1 MVYCTKCGAKNEEN
15 VNFCVNCGEQ
25 LYPKIN
31 RVKRETGCF
40 GENERSIDFLGI
52 VSFGI
57 FILIFG
63 IIFAANPNLV
73 SDFRLWIEQLINE
86 KVLLRPPKNLITSA
100 VLFFGL
106 MGSSNFFIGS
116 IRLSSNKNWR
126 KFISDI
132 ITGVALIFFAYL
144 IYLYG
149 VYSLT
154 WQMVFAIEAIV
165 CGILVIIY
173 SIVRLQFL

>member
-1 MVYCTKCGAKNEEN
+1 MVYCIKCGAKNEESA
-15 VNFCVNCGEQ
+15 NFCVNCGGQ
-25 LYPKIN
+25 LYPEIS

-40 GENERSIDFLGI
+40 GEDERGRDFLGI
-52 VSFGI
+52 VSFGV
-57 FILIFG
+57 FILIIG
-63 IIFAANPNLV
+63 IVFAANPNLV

-86 KVLLRPPKNLITSA
+86 KVLSRPPKNLITSA
-100 VLFFGL
+100 ALFFGL

-116 IRLSSNKNWR
+116 IRFSSNKIWI
-126 KFISDI
+126 KFLSDI
-132 ITGVALIFFAYL
+132 ITGVALILFAYL

-165 CGILVIIY
+165 CGLLVIIY
-173 SIVRLQFL
+173 SIVRLQIF